1 MAGSWL
7 APLYGRMAVLPRN
20 EIGMKRSLAALK
32 DVAEHEVDRPR
43 VEP

>member
-1 MAGSWL
+1 
-7 APLYGRMAVLPRN
+7 VLPRN